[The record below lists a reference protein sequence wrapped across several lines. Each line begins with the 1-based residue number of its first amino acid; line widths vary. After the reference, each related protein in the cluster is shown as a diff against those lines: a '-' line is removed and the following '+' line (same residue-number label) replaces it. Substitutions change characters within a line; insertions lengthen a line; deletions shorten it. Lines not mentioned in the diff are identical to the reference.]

1 MVEQKV
7 TDRRAEH
14 PKGQRARPAD
24 ERTSKT
30 IGANSSETNKS
41 GQRFVSKEASVENKL
56 KMSTIG
62 LVNLEDFQRIKGEL
76 EEERRREA
84 ANTLVRR
91 RSSSEKVSDRG
102 SAEKLGA
109 GGSDLGSVEGGKSRQ
124 KKGKRESKKK
134 KSALSF
140 GDDDDDDDNGSDGGN
155 NDVVPIKRARKNPA
169 VDTSFLPDK
178 EREEEEARLR
188 EELRQKWLRDQEAIK
203 EEAITITYSFWDGSG
218 HRKQVRCKKGDTIAQ
233 FLDKCKA
240 QVPELRGSKGDSLV
254 YVKEDLIIPHH
265 YTFYDFIINKT
276 RGKSGP
282 LFSFDVHDD
291 VRLTH
296 DVRIEKD
303 DSHAGKVCERSWY
316 ERNKHIFPAN
326 RWEIFSPEKDYG
338 SYTIK
343 DSKKKKT

>member
-1 MVEQKV
+1 GSMVEQKDK
-7 TDRRAEH
+7 DRRAER
-14 PKGQRARPAD
+14 PKGQRERP
-24 ERTSKT
+24 
-30 IGANSSETNKS
+30 SSETNKG
-41 GQRFVSKEASVENKL
+41 GQRFVSNEASVENKL

-76 EEERRREA
+76 EEERLREA
-84 ANTLVRR
+84 ANTLVRAR
-91 RSSSEKVSDRG
+91 PSSEKSL
-102 SAEKLGA
+102 LGGGGPVNRPDS
-109 GGSDLGSVEGGKSRQ
+109 GGSIESGKSKQRRS
-124 KKGKRESKKK
+124 KKGSGKK

-140 GDDDDDDDNGSDGGN
+140 GDDDDSDGDGGSN
-155 NDVVPIKRARKNPA
+155 GIVPIKRARKNPA

-178 EREEEEARLR
+178 EREEEEARMR
-188 EELRQKWLRDQEAIK
+188 EELRQKWIQDQEAIK

-218 HRKQVRCKKGDTIAQ
+218 HRKQVRCQKGDTIAQ

-240 QVPELRGSKGDSLV
+240 QVPELRGSKDDGLV

-326 RWEIFSPEKDYG
+326 RWEVFDPEKSYG

-343 DSKKKKT
+343 DSRKKRS